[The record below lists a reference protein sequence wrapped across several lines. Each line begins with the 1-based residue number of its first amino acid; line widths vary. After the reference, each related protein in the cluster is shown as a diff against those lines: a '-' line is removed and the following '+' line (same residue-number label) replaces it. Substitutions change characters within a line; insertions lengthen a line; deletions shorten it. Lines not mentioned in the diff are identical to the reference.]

1 MADSNKTRLTSGK
14 LWDRTPKFEALHA
27 SEVPQSAPCGA
38 GHSEAHL
45 KWEIAFE
52 GIRVQQCWPGFKCK
66 GAGNFKSVR
75 SQEVGWKVSFP
86 EQGMINSLTI
96 LNGLNGIHPRV
107 LKELTNVIMRLL
119 SIIF

>member
-52 GIRVQQCWPGFKCK
+52 GIRVQQCWPGFKCT

-75 SQEVGWKVSFP
+75 SQEGWVEGQLP
-86 EQGMINSLTI
+86 
-96 LNGLNGIHPRV
+96 
-107 LKELTNVIMRLL
+107 
-119 SIIF
+119 

>member
-1 MADSNKTRLTSGK
+1 MKASGSNSAGQVLSAKVQAISK
-14 LWDRTPKFEALHA
+14 A
-27 SEVPQSAPCGA
+27 SEV
-38 GHSEAHL
+38 
-45 KWEIAFE
+45 K
-52 GIRVQQCWPGFKCK
+52 K
-66 GAGNFKSVR
+66 
-75 SQEVGWKVSFP
+75 VGWKVSFP